1 MYDKLHKPDSIFLQV
16 VGVME
21 ALLNAVLVD
30 TQSLGLGVEYSL
42 LFCRGSA
49 LLGICMPTSLKL
61 ATEWVEAESTFTPI
75 RTSVKG
81 EQMNKYDRMILLLS
95 SKCYTHPSLIVCC
108 CYRHHYLP
116 ALLVE

>member
-1 MYDKLHKPDSIFLQV
+1 MYDKLHKPDSISLQV
-16 VGVME
+16 VRLLE
-21 ALLNAVLVD
+21 ALLAAVLVD

-49 LLGICMPTSLKL
+49 LLGICMPTSMKL

-75 RTSVKG
+75 RTLVKG
-81 EQMNKYDRMILLLS
+81 KPMKKYDKMMLLFS
-95 SKCYTHPSLIVCC
+95 SKCYTHPSSIVCC
-108 CYRHHYLP
+108 CYPHHYLP